1 MIDPDLLTRQ
11 DVTDKFALNV
21 WHGGWSNPQGD
32 AALKLM
38 VGLYRGKINLNATRL
53 GKGISPNSVLRL
65 WSSHDVRDLS
75 SPTGNVRAETDVD
88 LGLGAS
94 TGDEMKELNGKVAIV
109 TGAGRNIGRAIAL
122 TLAEGGASIVVNA
135 RNNRAEA
142 ESVARE
148 IESAGGKAQIHI
160 GDVADANAV
169 QAMAD
174 AAAQQFGRIDILVNN
189 AALRREKPFAEM
201 DYAAWREIL
210 DVTLDGTF
218 HCVKAC
224 LPALRQSK
232 AGSIVNIGGLSAHTG
247 AKNRAHVVT
256 AKAGII
262 GFTRALAHDLA
273 DDGITVNCVVPGLIG
288 TPRPKDKP
296 EPAHHLTHQTISGE
310 RGRPEDVAAM
320 VRFLCGPGARYVNG
334 QAIHANGG
342 AYLGA

>member
-1 MIDPDLLTRQ
+1 
-11 DVTDKFALNV
+11 
-21 WHGGWSNPQGD
+21 
-32 AALKLM
+32 
-38 VGLYRGKINLNATRL
+38 
-53 GKGISPNSVLRL
+53 
-65 WSSHDVRDLS
+65 
-75 SPTGNVRAETDVD
+75 
-88 LGLGAS
+88 
-94 TGDEMKELNGKVAIV
+94 MKELNGKVAIV

-288 TPRPKDKP
+288 PPRPRDQP

-310 RGRPEDVAAM
+310 RGWPEDVAAM
-320 VRFLCGPGARYVNG
+320 VRFLCGPGARHVNG